1 MAYKIPSE
9 ARRMIETAIRRY
21 PENKVIY
28 DTAVEELMNCT
39 PDNDGQPRGGGTSNP
54 TERIAIKLASDPK
67 LSRIKREIDAVESV
81 YKTLKPEY
89 QKVIR
94 VRYWSYRH
102 QNMRYFD
109 MEPYVN
115 YGERQMQR
123 VVKRFIREVGKRLGE
138 V

>member
-1 MAYKIPSE
+1 
-9 ARRMIETAIRRY
+9 MIETAIRRY